1 MSDYA
6 IFAFGFF
13 VTLLLGAGLS
23 VTVYEMTRMGNR
35 DQNDSYPR
43 VTSSRRNSMTVR
55 KLEEAVR

>member
-13 VTLLLGAGLS
+13 VTVLLGAGLS
-23 VTVYEMTRMGNR
+23 VTIYEMTRMGNR

-43 VTSSRRNSMTVR
+43 VTSPGRISPTSGRL
-55 KLEEAVR
+55 KEAVR